1 MFAQA
6 SFVSDDALAST
17 ERGSNVERV
26 DGLPYDT
33 DPNVNDNDVAPG
45 ALPIFFGE
53 GKVECF
59 GFYHPAR
66 RPTRATGV
74 VLCQPVGYEGTCA
87 FETFTAL
94 AEKLATQGFDV
105 LRFDYHGTGDSPGS
119 DADPERVEA
128 WRASI
133 IAAAS
138 ELRRLSGV
146 RAISLIGLR
155 LGASLAAE
163 VAAASVA
170 SLGRTGLSVDSLV
183 LWAPC
188 VSGRS
193 LTRELKVASVTRSER
208 DDAPASDPAG
218 APTRDIEA
226 LGFLYT
232 GGTLDALARI
242 DLLKLEARPAPRVL
256 LIGRDA
262 RATEGPLG
270 ARLRASCDLTFLARD
285 GFAQMLRDSHERQV
299 PEALLSDVTDWLA
312 RQHPPVPVHEVP
324 RDGGPDR
331 EVYAEFDEVR
341 ETPIRFGPSQGL
353 FGILTEPVEHARA
366 PHVGGHTA
374 ILMLNVGTNHRVG
387 PNRLYVRMARHWARA
402 GYHALR
408 FDLAGMGDSR
418 AAAGYAT
425 ARLYSKDSVADV
437 QAAIDALSARG
448 CERFVLLGLCS
459 GAYAAFQTTLADPR
473 VVAQVLL
480 NPRRL
485 SVAKG
490 DTLETVMSE
499 AYKSSR
505 YYQRALLTP
514 RTYLRL
520 MRGEVNTRGIGRR
533 MQALFAARIARM
545 RDRVL
550 GRPASDEDV
559 LANVRLLCR
568 RGVESL
574 FVVGAEDDGLDYLEF
589 HLGAGGRG
597 VRSPRFHLE
606 LVHNSD
612 HTFSRGDSQEGL
624 IRYVTDQLERKLPVR
639 PVVREVA
646 RWASAH

>member
-1 MFAQA
+1 MFAQP
-6 SFVSDDALAST
+6 SFSDDGLATHEPSP
-17 ERGSNVERV
+17 NVERV
-26 DGLPYDT
+26 DGHPYDT
-33 DPNVNDNDVAPG
+33 EFNVNDNEAAPS
-45 ALPIFFGE
+45 ALPIFFGD
-53 GKVECF
+53 GRVECF

-66 RPTRATGV
+66 RPVRATGV
-74 VLCQPVGYEGTCA
+74 VLCQPIGYEGTCA

-94 AEKLATQGFDV
+94 AEQLAAQGFDV
-105 LRFDYHGTGDSPGS
+105 LRFDYHGTGDSPGT
-119 DADPERVEA
+119 DADPDRVDA

-133 IAAAS
+133 VAAAT

-163 VAAASVA
+163 VAST
-170 SLGRTGLSVDSLV
+170 SLSIDSAV

-188 VSGRS
+188 VSGRA
-193 LTRELKVASVTRSER
+193 LTRELKVAAVTRSEA
-208 DDAPASDPAG
+208 DDAPLG
-218 APTRDIEA
+218 DIEA

-232 GGTLDALARI
+232 RGTLDALARI
-242 DLLKLEARPAPRVL
+242 DLLKLETRPAPRIL

-262 RATEGPLG
+262 RASEGPLG
-270 ARLRASCDLTFLARD
+270 ARLRGASDLTFLARD

-299 PEALLSDVTDWLA
+299 PQQVLADVTDWLV
-312 RQHPPVPVHEVP
+312 RQHPVVPVHEVP
-324 RDGGPDR
+324 RDGAQASDAC
-331 EVYAEFDEVR
+331 AEFDGVR
-341 ETPIRFGPSQGL
+341 ETPIRFGPSDGL
-353 FGILTEPVEHARA
+353 FGIHTQPAEHARA
-366 PHVGGHTA
+366 PRSGGYTA

-402 GYHALR
+402 GYHTLR

-437 QAAIDALSARG
+437 QAAIDALAARG

-459 GAYAAFQTTLADPR
+459 GAYAAFQTTLADGR

-520 MRGEVNTRGIGRR
+520 LRGEVNTRGIGRR
-533 MQALFAARIARM
+533 MQALFTARMARM

-574 FVVGAEDDGLDYLEF
+574 FIAGAEDDGLDYLEF

-612 HTFSRGDSQEGL
+612 HTFSRGDSQEAL

-639 PVVREVA
+639 PVVREAA